1 MEKEI
6 KKTGKISWATR
17 FAYGGGDA
25 ACNVVFG
32 MIGTVLTMF
41 YTDYVGV
48 AAAAIGMIM
57 LYSRVFDGVS
67 DIIMGFIVEKTN
79 SKWGKSRPWVLW
91 MSLPFAISAV
101 LLFTVPQTTTTLQLL
116 YIFVTY
122 NFCNTI
128 CYTAL
133 NLPYGSLSAMMTR
146 ESRERDMLSIVRT
159 GVAPFGKI
167 LAVSCTLP
175 LVKMLGN
182 TQQAWVLTMSV
193 WAGLA
198 LILLLICFLKC
209 EETVVI
215 EAKKKQAKIPILKS
229 IRALLT
235 NRYFWVILILW
246 SIQCI
251 LTSMTGTILPYY
263 CKYVFNNDSMYSL
276 LYFLETIV
284 LVGATFYCPS
294 LLKRFGKRNMALAG
308 TILGLCAHLMFFLN
322 TTSVT
327 WMVVSCVLRSLCF
340 APLNSV
346 IFGFI
351 GDAVEYGQWKTH
363 IRQESMIFAGGSAGA
378 KIGMGIATSILTYLL
393 DWSGYISSTS
403 GAAVQPES
411 AIQMIIN
418 IYKFGPAI
426 VWAVSIVILFFYKL
440 DKLYPKIM
448 QDLTEREARGEL

>member
-1 MEKEI
+1 MNKT
-6 KKTGKISWATR
+6 KKSSGKLSWATR

-48 AAAAIGMIM
+48 AAASIGMIM
-57 LYSRVFDGVS
+57 LFSRIFDGFS
-67 DIIMGFIVEKTN
+67 DIVMGFIVEKTN

-91 MSLPFAISAV
+91 MSVPFAISAI
-101 LLFTVPQTTTTLQLL
+101 LLFTVPKTTATLQCL

-146 ESRERDMLSIVRT
+146 ESHERDMLSIVRT

-182 TQQAWVLTMSV
+182 TQRAWILTMSV
-193 WAGLA
+193 WAVLA
-198 LILLLICFLKC
+198 LILLLICFFKC

-215 EAKKKQAKIPILKS
+215 EAKKQQNKIPFWKS
-229 IRALLT
+229 ICALFM

-251 LTSMTGTILPYY
+251 LSSVTGTILPYY
-263 CKYVFNNDSMYSL
+263 CKYIFNNDSMYSI
-276 LYFLETIV
+276 LYFVETIV
-284 LVGATFYCPS
+284 LVGATFLCPA

-308 TILGLCAHLMFFLN
+308 TVLGFCAHLLFFLN
-322 TTSVT
+322 PTSIK
-327 WMVVSCVLRSLCF
+327 WMALSCILRSLCF

-378 KIGMGIATSILTYLL
+378 KIGMGLATSLLTNLL
-393 DWSGYISSTS
+393 SMAGYVSSTS
-403 GAAVQPES
+403 GVAVQPDS
-411 AIQMIIN
+411 AIQMIMN
-418 IYKFGPAI
+418 IYKFGPMI
-426 VWAVSIVILFFYKL
+426 VWGASIVMLLFYKL
-440 DKLYPKIM
+440 DKMYPKIM
-448 QDLTEREARGEL
+448 KDLAEREARGEL